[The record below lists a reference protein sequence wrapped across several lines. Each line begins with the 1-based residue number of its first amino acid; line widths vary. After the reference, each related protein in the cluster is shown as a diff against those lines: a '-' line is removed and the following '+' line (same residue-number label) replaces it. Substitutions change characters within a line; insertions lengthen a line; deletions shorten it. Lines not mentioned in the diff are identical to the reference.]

1 MLGEDVSSTVASDV
15 DEELGAVDEAS
26 PASPVLLCVP
36 VSVVVVVVVPPDD
49 VHAVLA
55 TSIDARARRSGGSG
69 GSGGW
74 IGSVM
79 AMVVLGEGRAAAGPR
94 RSRPSTIRS
103 RRRAPRL
110 RERGGYAEPLPRV
123 TGARGRAAPPA
134 RAQDHEAGVDG
145 TLRSTLGVELGIAVA
160 RWSRRSA

>member
-55 TSIDARARRSGGSG
+55 TSIDARARRSGG
-69 GSGGW
+69 W
-74 IGSVM
+74 IGWVM

-103 RRRAPRL
+103 RRRAPPL

-123 TGARGRAAPPA
+123 TGARRRAAPPA